1 MADCYARNAQRL
13 DAEYDAGDSEF
24 VLDSDNDD
32 DFEGPTVTKM
42 SRKSKAG
49 RKMDSKKK
57 QKTPSAAINQYA
69 EEGKDDDLQAP
80 TVTISDSDSAE
91 DEMARLAANFMTR
104 KNHREDERL
113 KIIDDLL
120 METKRIQEGL
130 LSAASADISAAD
142 ETQED
147 DSECQITESTRG
159 MDLDLNPHEKEHP
172 SGVHVKESKET
183 NGPKCI
189 VCIKAREGDKVRKFK
204 ISMNDSMN
212 KVFEAF
218 CKSESVAQTTVKF
231 IFDGQLIPWTS
242 TPTSLDMEEE
252 SENLVDARIS

>member
-1 MADCYARNAQRL
+1 MF
-13 DAEYDAGDSEF
+13 DS
-24 VLDSDNDD
+24 
-32 DFEGPTVTKM
+32 
-42 SRKSKAG
+42 SR
-49 RKMDSKKK
+49 
-57 QKTPSAAINQYA
+57 
-69 EEGKDDDLQAP
+69 
-80 TVTISDSDSAE
+80 
-91 DEMARLAANFMTR
+91 
-104 KNHREDERL
+104 
-113 KIIDDLL
+113 
-120 METKRIQEGL
+120 ETKRIQEGL

-172 SGVHVKESKET
+172 SGAHVKESKES

-189 VCIKAREGDKVRKFK
+189 VCVKAREGDKVRKFK

-218 CKSESVAQTTVKF
+218 CKSESVSAACLDGHLQPVMLILQVAQTTVKF

-252 SENLVDARIS
+252 SENLVDTRLS

>member
-32 DFEGPTVTKM
+32 DFEGPTVSKL
-42 SRKSKAG
+42 SRKGKSKVE
-49 RKMDSKKK
+49 RKMDPKKK
-57 QKTPSAAINQYA
+57 QKTPSAAINHYA
-69 EEGKDDDLQAP
+69 VEGRDDEAVP
-80 TVTISDSDSAE
+80 TISISDSDSAE
-91 DEMARLAANFMTR
+91 EEEEMPALATNLISR
-104 KNHREDERL
+104 KSHGEDERM

-147 DSECQITESTRG
+147 DSECQISESTRE
-159 MDLDLNPHEKEHP
+159 MDLDLNPKSRNLTTAEPVQE
-172 SGVHVKESKET
+172 
-183 NGPKCI
+183 NRGPKCI
-189 VCIKAREGDKVRKFK
+189 VCVKARDADRVRKFK
-204 ISMNDSMN
+204 ISMNDTMN

-218 CKSESVAQTTVKF
+218 CKTESVSAVRCHA
-231 IFDGQLIPWTS
+231 GLLALILVCAAGT
-242 TPTSLDMEEE
+242 DI
-252 SENLVDARIS
+252 SEVHI